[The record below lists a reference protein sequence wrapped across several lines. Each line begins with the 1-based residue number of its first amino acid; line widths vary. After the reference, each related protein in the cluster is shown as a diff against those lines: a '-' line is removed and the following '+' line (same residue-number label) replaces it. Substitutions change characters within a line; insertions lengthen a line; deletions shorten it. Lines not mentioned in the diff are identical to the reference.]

1 MKKIMSL
8 FALAILI
15 ASFSSAND
23 TTPLPARE
31 GQGGEPAVVTG
42 ESHRFNDVS
51 FLPIPALSAFGGQG
65 VSGAFAGQ
73 TAGRILIA
81 GGCNFP
87 GIPAADGGQ
96 KAFYTDIYVLDIAS
110 ASASAFGSAASASAS
125 GASPS
130 ASASASVCGASPSA
144 SASASGSAPSA
155 SASASACGAS
165 ASASAAGSVPGGF
178 SAGAALSSPGA
189 AWQRVGSLP
198 CALAYGA
205 SVTTP
210 EGVVCLGG
218 TADGQKSEDFAVLLS
233 FTKAGQLQSQ
243 DLPPLPVALDN
254 FAAAYGDGFI
264 YIAGG
269 QHNGIINRQA
279 FRLKWP
285 LPAAWF
291 EAQTGAAW
299 EELPEMP
306 GPARVQPCAVVQKGA
321 LGSNFYLLGGF
332 DPRYCKAVAN
342 GVYYDTRKREWLPTS
357 LMAKPQHLPC
367 SNESEALPQTMGQE
381 ASLDVLALVGASAI
395 PSGAAHILCFGGVNK
410 AIFETALQRNALLA
424 DTATAAD
431 RLQALREEAH
441 TYMTQQPAWYRFRR
455 SILVYHTVT
464 DSWAEL
470 FDSPLIARAGAAVV
484 PVPSGTGSS
493 SLSAIVVGGEEKPGV
508 RSSDVTRVDISYT
521 AHFGWLN
528 WTVLIL
534 YLLGMVYLGYYFM
547 RRASNSSD
555 DFFKGGGRIPWWA
568 AGISIFATMLSAI
581 TYMSIPAKAY
591 ATDWTYYP
599 MQICILLV
607 SFPVIRYYLPFF
619 RRLNVTTAYE
629 YLERRFNSATRL
641 MASILFIVFMVART
655 ALVLFLPS
663 LAMTAVTGINIY
675 ICIALMAL
683 ITILYCTMGGVEAVV
698 WGDVIQGI
706 ILVGG
711 AILAAVYLIVNTGEN
726 GASDFWQIATDHDKF
741 RLFLFDAENPF
752 DFVNATWWVVILG
765 GLANNLISYTSDQTV
780 IQRYLTTSDE
790 KSAARGILTNGLMS
804 VVVTIAFFT
813 IGTGLYTFFKTHP
826 AELDI
831 TMAKGDAIFPFF
843 MMSQLPA
850 GLAGLLIAAVFAA
863 TMSTIASNINSISTA
878 FTVDLWSK
886 WKKAAKSVSGASSA
900 GDTSVR
906 TARIAG
912 ICAGLIGMAIAW
924 LMATVDIQSLLDYFN
939 TILGLLSGAIG
950 GLFMMGIFFPR
961 IGSRAAMIGF
971 LCGTATVLYMNFCTQ
986 ANFLL
991 FGFVSMLVS
1000 VLVALILS
1008 IFMPQREE
1016 QKGLTWKTLPKE

>member
-1 MKKIMSL
+1 MKKLLSL

-15 ASFSSAND
+15 TNLSVAQDAASC
-23 TTPLPARE
+23 PKKE
-31 GQGGEPAVVTG
+31 GQGEGAPST
-42 ESHRFNDVS
+42 HRFNTAS
-51 FLPIPALSAFGGQG
+51 FTSVPALAAFGGQG

-73 TAGRILIA
+73 LPDGRIVVA

-87 GIPAADGGQ
+87 DVPAAEGG
-96 KAFYTDIYVLDIAS
+96 KKVFYTDIFAIAPTDL
-110 ASASAFGSAASASAS
+110 AAITP
-125 GASPS
+125 PS
-130 ASASASVCGASPSA
+130 ASVSASSPTSTSASSPTSTSASSPDTSLLGVGGGRASAQ
-144 SASASGSAPSA
+144 
-155 SASASACGAS
+155 
-165 ASASAAGSVPGGF
+165 
-178 SAGAALSSPGA
+178 
-189 AWQRVGSLP
+189 WQRISSLP

-210 EGVVCLGG
+210 EGLVCLGG
-218 TADGQKSEDFAVLLS
+218 TSNGQKSEDFAVLLS
-233 FTKAGQLQSQ
+233 TDKNGQLQSQ
-243 DLPPLPVALDN
+243 NLPVLPVSLDN
-254 FAAAYGDGFI
+254 FAAAYGDGYI
-264 YIAGG
+264 YAAGG
-269 QHNGIINRQA
+269 LHNGIPNRRA
-279 FRLKWP
+279 FRLHWP
-285 LPAAWF
+285 LPTAWF
-291 EAQTGAAW
+291 ETQTGAAW
-299 EELPEMP
+299 EELPQLP
-306 GPARVQPCAVVQKGA
+306 GPARVQPVAVVQKGA
-321 LGSNFYLLGGF
+321 IGSNFYLLGGY
-332 DPRYCKAVAN
+332 DPRYRKAVAN
-342 GVYYDTRKREWLPTS
+342 GAFYDPRKNNWYATS
-357 LMAKPQHLPC
+357 LITTKIL
-367 SNESEALPQTMGQE
+367 SSKESSSQQ
-381 ASLDVLALVGASAI
+381 ASSPIVSPDEEGEREICLVGASAI
-395 PSGAAHILCFGGVNK
+395 PSGAAHILCFGGVDK
-410 AIFETALQRNALLA
+410 RIFEQALDRNYQLS
-424 DTATAAD
+424 DTTIQTAA
-431 RLQALREEAH
+431 RLAQLREEMYY
-441 TYMTQQPAWYRFRR
+441 YMTQVPSWYRFRR
-455 SILVYHTVT
+455 SLLVYHTIT
-464 DSWAEL
+464 DSWAEV

-484 PVPSGTGSS
+484 PVTSAAGSA
-493 SLSAIVVGGEEKPGV
+493 SLSALVIGGEEKPGV
-508 RSSDVTRVDISYT
+508 RSSDVTRVDIAYT
-521 AHFGWLN
+521 ARFGWLN

-547 RRASNSSD
+547 KRASNSSE

-607 SFPVIRYYLPFF
+607 SFPVIKYYLPFF

-641 MASILFIVFMVART
+641 MASVLFIVFMIART

-711 AILAAVYLIVNTGEN
+711 AILAAVYLIVNTGEH

-741 RLFLFDAENPF
+741 RLFLFDPEHPF

-813 IGTGLYTFFKTHP
+813 IGTGLYTFFQTHP

-831 TMAKGDAIFPFF
+831 TMAKSDAIFPFF

-878 FTVDLWSK
+878 FTVDLWGK
-886 WKKAAKSVSGASSA
+886 WKAPYNPPVGEEQTGKGQTPSTGGPQGTVKV
-900 GDTSVR
+900 
-906 TARIAG
+906 ARIAG
-912 ICAGLIGMAIAW
+912 ICAGLLGMAIAC

-950 GLFMMGIFFPR
+950 GLFLMGIFFPR
-961 IGSRAAMIGF
+961 IGSRAALVGF
-971 LCGTATVLYMNFCTQ
+971 FCGTASVFYLNFCTQ

-991 FGFVSMLVS
+991 FGFVSIVVS
-1000 VLVALILS
+1000 VLVALVLS
-1008 IFMPQREE
+1008 IFWPQTEE
-1016 QKGLTWKTLPKE
+1016 QPGLTWQTLESPLPTSPKGEE

>member
-1 MKKIMSL
+1 MRAIDKFLL
-8 FALAILI
+8 FYLLI
-15 ASFSSAND
+15 VMVD
-23 TTPLPARE
+23 IPLHARE
-31 GQGGEPAVVTG
+31 GQGER
-42 ESHRFNDVS
+42 SFLHRFNNATFTLVPS
-51 FLPIPALSAFGGQG
+51 LSAFGGQG

-73 TAGRILIA
+73 VDGRILVA

-87 GIPAADGGQ
+87 ETPAADGGQ
-96 KAFYTDIYVLDIAS
+96 KVFYSDIFALD
-110 ASASAFGSAASASAS
+110 GEQ
-125 GASPS
+125 
-130 ASASASVCGASPSA
+130 
-144 SASASGSAPSA
+144 
-155 SASASACGAS
+155 
-165 ASASAAGSVPGGF
+165 
-178 SAGAALSSPGA
+178 
-189 AWQRVGSLP
+189 WQRIGSLP
-198 CALAYGA
+198 IPLAYGA

-210 EGVVCLGG
+210 QGIVCLGG
-218 TADGQKSEDFAVLLS
+218 TSDGSKSEIYATLLTLDEIRTIVS
-233 FTKAGQLQSQ
+233 R
-243 DLPPLPVALDN
+243 DLPPLPVGLDN
-254 FAAAYGDGFI
+254 FAAAYGDGYI

-269 QHNGIINRQA
+269 QHNGIHNRKA

-285 LPAAWF
+285 LPSSWF
-291 EAQTGAAW
+291 ESQTGTAW
-299 EELPEMP
+299 EELPDVP
-306 GPARVQPCAVVQKGA
+306 GPARVQPAAAVQKGA
-321 LGSNFYLLGGF
+321 IGSNFYLLGGF
-332 DPRYCKAVAN
+332 DPRYRKAVSN
-342 GVYYDTRKREWLPTS
+342 GVYFDPRKGEWFATS
-357 LMAKPQHLPC
+357 LMEGL
-367 SNESEALPQTMGQE
+367 S
-381 ASLDVLALVGASAI
+381 LVGASALS
-395 PSGAAHILCFGGVNK
+395 SGAAHILCFGGVNK
-410 AIFETALQRNALLA
+410 DIFEAALERNALIA
-424 DTATAAD
+424 DTATTANQLA
-431 RLQALREEAH
+431 ALREEAYS
-441 TYMTQQPAWYRFRR
+441 YMTQEPAWYQFRR

-464 DSWAEL
+464 DSWVEI
-470 FDSPLIARAGAAVV
+470 FDSPLIARAGSAVV
-484 PVPSGTGSS
+484 PVASPSG
-493 SLSAIVVGGEEKPGV
+493 SLSAFVIGGEEKPGV
-508 RSSDVTRVDISYT
+508 RSADTTRVDIGYT

-528 WTVLIL
+528 WIVLIL

-547 RRASNSSD
+547 KRAGNSSD

-607 SFPVIRYYLPFF
+607 AFPVIRYYLPFF

-675 ICIALMAL
+675 VCIALMAL

-711 AILAAVYLIVNTGEN
+711 AVLAAAYLIINTGEN
-726 GASDFWQIATDHDKF
+726 GASDFWQIATDHNKF
-741 RLFLFDAENPF
+741 RLFLFDANHPF

-886 WKKAAKSVSGASSA
+886 WKGE
-900 GDTSVR
+900 GGVR
-906 TARIAG
+906 IARIAG

-961 IGSRAAMIGF
+961 IGSKAAMIGF
-971 LCGTATVLYMNFCTQ
+971 LCGTVTVLYMNFFTQ

-1000 VLVALILS
+1000 VIVALFLS
-1008 IFMPQREE
+1008 LFIPQSKE
-1016 QKGLTWKTLPKE
+1016 QPGLTWKTLPKNN

>member
-1 MKKIMSL
+1 MVIRVKIEKVNAKTFLIMKKFLFLFLSLLLCTVSVNL
-8 FALAILI
+8 FAH
-15 ASFSSAND
+15 D
-23 TTPLPARE
+23 TKA
-31 GQGGEPAVVTG
+31 
-42 ESHRFNDVS
+42 HRFNNAS
-51 FLPIPALSAFGGQG
+51 FLPVPALDAFGGQG
-65 VSGAFAGQ
+65 VSGAFAGV
-73 TAGRILIA
+73 ANDEVLVA

-87 GIPAADGGQ
+87 DTPAAEGGQ
-96 KAFYTDIYVLDIAS
+96 KVFYTDIY
-110 ASASAFGSAASASAS
+110 
-125 GASPS
+125 
-130 ASASASVCGASPSA
+130 
-144 SASASGSAPSA
+144 
-155 SASASACGAS
+155 
-165 ASASAAGSVPGGF
+165 
-178 SAGAALSSPGA
+178 ALSLAKLNGGYDTSFGWERA
-189 AWQRVGSLP
+189 GSLP

-210 EGVVCLGG
+210 EGLVCLGG
-218 TADGQKSEDFAVLLS
+218 TADGQKSEDFAVLLTLGTS
-233 FTKAGQLQSQ
+233 GEAISQ
-243 DLPPLPVALDN
+243 DLPSLPSALDN

-264 YIAGG
+264 YVAGG
-269 QHNGIINRQA
+269 LHNGLPNRKA

-285 LPAAWF
+285 LPASWF
-291 EAQTGAAW
+291 ESQTGAAW
-299 EELPEMP
+299 ETLPDVP
-306 GPARVQPCAVVQKGA
+306 GPARVQPAAAVQKGA
-321 LGSNFYLLGGF
+321 LASNFYLLGGF
-332 DPRYCKAVAN
+332 DPRYRKAVSN
-342 GVYYDTRKREWLPTS
+342 GVYYDTRKGEWMATS
-357 LMAKPQHLPC
+357 LIKPL
-367 SNESEALPQTMGQE
+367 SNSPRGGEDSVSSGEMDDGIGFAALPPTGG
-381 ASLDVLALVGASAI
+381 AGSGALVGASAL

-410 AIFETALQRNALLA
+410 EIFEAALERNALIA
-424 DTATAAD
+424 DTTTTAEQ
-431 RLQALREEAH
+431 LETLRAEAYA
-441 TYMTQQPAWYRFRR
+441 YMTQDPAWYQFRR
-455 SILVYHTVT
+455 SILVYHTIT
-464 DSWAEL
+464 DSWAEV

-484 PVPSGTGSS
+484 PLASPSG
-493 SLSAIVVGGEEKPGV
+493 SLSALVIGGEEKPGV
-508 RSSDVTRVDISYT
+508 RSADATRVDITYT

-528 WTVLIL
+528 WVVLIL

-547 RRASNSSD
+547 KRAGNSGD

-711 AILAAVYLIVNTGEN
+711 AILAAVYLIVNTGDN

-741 RLFLFDAENPF
+741 RLFLFDSENPF

-878 FTVDLWSK
+878 FTVDLWGK
-886 WKKAAKSVSGASSA
+886 MKKQTPKGGEVK
-900 GDTSVR
+900 V
-906 TARIAG
+906 ARIAG
-912 ICAGLIGMAIAW
+912 ICAGMIGMAIAW

-961 IGSRAAMIGF
+961 IGSKAAIIGF
-971 LCGTATVLYMNFCTQ
+971 LCGTATVLYMNFFTQ

-1000 VLVALILS
+1000 VLVALLLS
-1008 IFMPQREE
+1008 IFMPQTEE
-1016 QKGLTWKTLPKE
+1016 QKGLTWSTLNKQ

>member
-1 MKKIMSL
+1 MRKL
-8 FALAILI
+8 LTLLALLA
-15 ASFSSAND
+15 ASVTYADVIPYEEDELTDSFIVEDDFSPD
-23 TTPLPARE
+23 TEIDETTLP
-31 GQGGEPAVVTG
+31 
-42 ESHRFNDVS
+42 SHRFNNVTFSQLVPFDENN
-51 FLPIPALSAFGGQG
+51 GQG
-65 VSGAFAGQ
+65 VSGAFAGM
-73 TAGRILIA
+73 TSGGLLVA

-87 GIPAADGGQ
+87 GLLAAVGG
-96 KAFYTDIYVLDIAS
+96 KKEFYTGIY
-110 ASASAFGSAASASAS
+110 FN
-125 GASPS
+125 ASPE
-130 ASASASVCGASPSA
+130 
-144 SASASGSAPSA
+144 
-155 SASASACGAS
+155 
-165 ASASAAGSVPGGF
+165 AGGTWTQ
-178 SAGAALSSPGA
+178 L
-189 AWQRVGSLP
+189 GSLP
-198 CALAYGA
+198 CPLAYGQ
-205 SVTTP
+205 SLTVP

-218 TADGQKSEDFAVLLS
+218 TADGNKSEDFAVLLS
-233 FTKAGQLQSQ
+233 VKDGALQTRE
-243 DLPPLPVALDN
+243 LPVLPTSLDN
-254 FAAAYGDGFI
+254 FGAAYGDG
-264 YIAGG
+264 YLWVAGG
-269 QHNGIINRQA
+269 QHNGVINLKA
-279 FRLKWP
+279 YRLRWP
-285 LPAAWF
+285 
-291 EAQTGAAW
+291 EAQAW
-299 EELPEMP
+299 EELPDMP
-306 GPARVQPCAVVQKGA
+306 APGRVQPAAVIQRANIGP
-321 LGSNFYLLGGF
+321 NFYLMGGYNPRYATTMANSVFF
-332 DPRYCKAVAN
+332 DPR
-342 GVYYDTRKREWLPTS
+342 TREWKATS
-357 LMAKPQHLPC
+357 LMTPEGNDYVAF
-367 SNESEALPQTMGQE
+367 SGGTAV
-381 ASLDVLALVGASAI
+381 A
-395 PSGAAHILCFGGVNK
+395 SGAAHIFCFGGVNRE
-410 AIFETALQRNALLA
+410 IFCKALQRGLMLA
-424 DTATAAD
+424 DSTIDEGA
-431 RLQALREEAH
+431 RSSLEKQQKL
-441 TYMTQQPAWYRFRR
+441 YMSQPANWYEFADA
-455 SILVYHTVT
+455 ILVYHTVT
-464 DSWAEL
+464 DTWIRV
-470 FDSPLIARAGAAVV
+470 FDSPLLARAGATIV
-484 PVPSGTGSS
+484 PVSSPSGSTKCY
-493 SLSAIVVGGEEKPGV
+493 IVGGEEKPGV
-508 RSSDVTRVDISYT
+508 RSADITSVEMTYT

-547 RRASNSSD
+547 KRASKSTD

-599 MQICILLV
+599 MQICILIV

-711 AILAAVYLIVNTGEN
+711 AILAAVYLIVNTGDN
-726 GASDFWQIATDHDKF
+726 GASDFWQIATDNDKL
-741 RLFLFDAENPF
+741 RLFLFDPDNPF

-826 AELDI
+826 AELDL

-878 FTVDLWSK
+878 FTVDLWGK
-886 WKKAAKSVSGASSA
+886 WQARKAASAPSGGASS
-900 GDTSVR
+900 VR
-906 TARIAG
+906 IARIAG

-950 GLFMMGIFFPR
+950 GLFLMGIFFPR
-961 IGSRAAMIGF
+961 IGSRAAIIGF
-971 LCGTATVLYMNFCTQ
+971 LCGTATVLYMNFYTQ

-1000 VLVALILS
+1000 VIVALILS
-1008 IFMPQREE
+1008 IFMPQKEE
-1016 QKGLTWKTLPKE
+1016 QKGLTWKTLN

>member
-1 MKKIMSL
+1 MNKLLSMLGIFVCLAHLSFAQDSTSL
-8 FALAILI
+8 
-15 ASFSSAND
+15 
-23 TTPLPARE
+23 TPE
-31 GQGGEPAVVTG
+31 GLESRPAVG
-42 ESHRFNDVS
+42 SPSHRFNTADFTSV
-51 FLPIPALSAFGGQG
+51 PALSAFGGQG
-65 VSGAFAGQ
+65 VSGAFAGVVNNSSLGQ
-73 TAGRILIA
+73 FVIVA

-87 GIPAADGGQ
+87 DTPAAEGGQ
-96 KAFYTDIYVLDIAS
+96 KVFYTDIY
-110 ASASAFGSAASASAS
+110 
-125 GASPS
+125 
-130 ASASASVCGASPSA
+130 
-144 SASASGSAPSA
+144 
-155 SASASACGAS
+155 
-165 ASASAAGSVPGGF
+165 
-178 SAGAALSSPGA
+178 ALSLACA
-189 AWQRVGSLP
+189 APADYPCSGGWQRVGAMP
-198 CALAYGA
+198 CGLAYGA

-218 TADGQKSEDFAVLLS
+218 TSDGQKSEDFAVLLTMDDS
-233 FTKAGQLQSQ
+233 LGIQSQ
-243 DLPPLPVALDN
+243 DIPLLPTSLDN

-264 YIAGG
+264 YVAGG
-269 QHNGIINRQA
+269 QHNGIPNRKA
-279 FRLKWP
+279 YRLRWP
-285 LPAAWF
+285 L
-291 EAQTGAAW
+291 GAAW
-299 EELPEMP
+299 EELPDMP
-306 GPARVQPCAVVQKGA
+306 GPMRLQPSAAVQKGA
-321 LGSNFYLLGGF
+321 LAANFYLLGGF
-332 DPRYCKAVAN
+332 DPRYGKAVAN
-342 GVYYDTRKREWLPTS
+342 GVYYDTRKREWLATS
-357 LMAKPQHLPC
+357 LMQTRPAPLSSP
-367 SNESEALPQTMGQE
+367 EGDTDALPSVNNTIE
-381 ASLDVLALVGASAI
+381 APSGAVGGAALSLVGASAI
-395 PSGAAHILCFGGVNK
+395 PSGAAHILCFGGVDK
-410 AIFETALQRNALLA
+410 DIFEAALARNALIA
-424 DTATAAD
+424 DTTTTAD
-431 RLQALREEAH
+431 RLAELRDEAYS
-441 TYMTQQPAWYRFRR
+441 YMTQDPAWYKFRR

-464 DSWAEL
+464 DSWAEV

-493 SLSAIVVGGEEKPGV
+493 SLSALVIGGEEKPGV
-508 RSSDVTRVDISYT
+508 RSSDVTRVDIGYT

-547 RRASNSSD
+547 KRASNSTD

-711 AILAAVYLIVNTGEN
+711 AVLAAVYLIVNTGDN
-726 GASDFWQIATDHDKF
+726 GASDFFHIATDNDKF
-741 RLFLFDAENPF
+741 RLFLFDPEHPF

-878 FTVDLWSK
+878 FTVDLWGK
-886 WKKAAKSVSGASSA
+886 MKKKTPLSSADIEGNEAPSGAVGGA
-900 GDTSVR
+900 GTVR
-906 TARIAG
+906 VARIAG
-912 ICAGLIGMAIAW
+912 ICAGMLGMAIAW

-950 GLFMMGIFFPR
+950 GLFLMGIFFPR
-961 IGSRAAMIGF
+961 IGSKAAIIGF
-971 LCGTATVLYMNFCTQ
+971 LCGTATVLYMNFYTN

-1000 VLVALILS
+1000 VLVALLLS
-1008 IFMPQREE
+1008 IFMPQTEE
-1016 QKGLTWKTLPKE
+1016 QKGLTWNTLNGK

>member
-1 MKKIMSL
+1 MSIRNNLFIALVLSVAQL
-8 FALAILI
+8 FAQT
-15 ASFSSAND
+15 AS
-23 TTPLPARE
+23 
-31 GQGGEPAVVTG
+31 
-42 ESHRFNDVS
+42 RFNTAT
-51 FLPIPALSAFGGQG
+51 FTPAAPLSVAGGQG

-73 TAGRILIA
+73 LPDGRVLVA

-87 GIPAADGGQ
+87 DVPAADGGQ
-96 KAFYTDIYVLDIAS
+96 KAFYTDIH
-110 ASASAFGSAASASAS
+110 
-125 GASPS
+125 
-130 ASASASVCGASPSA
+130 
-144 SASASGSAPSA
+144 
-155 SASASACGAS
+155 
-165 ASASAAGSVPGGF
+165 
-178 SAGAALSSPGA
+178 ALSGDR
-189 AWQRVGSLP
+189 WQRIGALP

-205 SVTTP
+205 SVTTA

-218 TADGQKSEDFAVLLS
+218 TADGRKSEDFAVLLAIDAS
-233 FTKAGQLQSQ
+233 GALQSRN
-243 DLPPLPVALDN
+243 LPAMPVALDN
-254 FAAAYGDGFI
+254 FAAAYGDGYI
-264 YIAGG
+264 YAAGG
-269 QHNGIINRQA
+269 LHNGTPNRKA
-279 FRLKWP
+279 YRLHWP
-285 LPAAWF
+285 LPAAWV
-291 EAQTGAAW
+291 ETQTGAAW
-299 EELPEMP
+299 EELPDMP
-306 GPARVQPCAVVQKGA
+306 GPVRVQPAAAVQKGA
-321 LGSNFYLLGGF
+321 IGSNFYLLGGY
-332 DPRYCKAVAN
+332 DPRYRKAVSN
-342 GVYYDTRKREWLPTS
+342 GVYYDPRRAAWFATS
-357 LMAKPQHLPC
+357 LMD
-367 SNESEALPQTMGQE
+367 G
-381 ASLDVLALVGASAI
+381 ALVGASAV

-410 AIFETALQRNALLA
+410 RIFESALERNAQLA
-424 DTATAAD
+424 DTTIQTAE
-431 RLQALREEAH
+431 RLAQLREEMH
-441 TYMTQQPAWYRFRR
+441 LYMTQEPAWYQFRR
-455 SILVYHTVT
+455 QLLVYHTVT
-464 DSWAEL
+464 DSWTEL
-470 FDSPLIARAGAAVV
+470 FDSETLARAGAAIV
-484 PVPSGTGSS
+484 PLAATSNYREY
-493 SLSAIVVGGEEKPGV
+493 IVIDGEQMPGV
-508 RSSDVTRVDISYT
+508 RSSDVTRVGIAYN

-528 WTVLIL
+528 WAVLIL

-547 RRASNSSD
+547 RRASNSSE

-607 SFPVIRYYLPFF
+607 SFPVIKYYLPFF

-711 AILAAVYLIVNTGEN
+711 AVLAAVYLIVNTGDN

-741 RLFLFDAENPF
+741 RLFLFDADHPF

-831 TMAKGDAIFPFF
+831 TMAKSDAIFPFF

-886 WKKAAKSVSGASSA
+886 LRKAPSS
-900 GDTSVR
+900 DVR

-950 GLFMMGIFFPR
+950 GLFLMGIFFPR
-961 IGSRAAMIGF
+961 IGSKAAIIGF
-971 LCGTATVLYMNFCTQ
+971 LCGTATVLYMNFFTH

-1000 VLVALILS
+1000 VLVALLLS
-1008 IFMPQREE
+1008 LFMPQKTE
-1016 QKGLTWKTLPKE
+1016 QPGLTWKTLPKE

>member
-1 MKKIMSL
+1 MKKL
-8 FALAILI
+8 FSFFAFIGLSIGFLI
-15 ASFSSAND
+15 AQD
-23 TTPLPARE
+23 TSPY
-31 GQGGEPAVVTG
+31 
-42 ESHRFNDVS
+42 HRFNTANFTS
-51 FLPIPALSAFGGQG
+51 APALSAFGGQG
-65 VSGAFAGQ
+65 VSGAFAGVVP
-73 TAGRILIA
+73 ADLLNGKRVIVA

-87 GIPAADGGQ
+87 DTAAADGG
-96 KAFYTDIYVLDIAS
+96 KKVFYSDIY
-110 ASASAFGSAASASAS
+110 
-125 GASPS
+125 
-130 ASASASVCGASPSA
+130 
-144 SASASGSAPSA
+144 
-155 SASASACGAS
+155 
-165 ASASAAGSVPGGF
+165 
-178 SAGAALSSPGA
+178 ALIDEH
-189 AWQRVGSLP
+189 WDRVDSLP

-210 EGVVCLGG
+210 QGVVCLGG
-218 TADGQKSEDFAVLLS
+218 TSDGQKSENFAELLTMDESFAVIS
-233 FTKAGQLQSQ
+233 RS
-243 DLPPLPVALDN
+243 LPPMPTALDN

-264 YIAGG
+264 YLAGG
-269 QHNGIINRQA
+269 QHNGIPNRKA
-279 FRLKWP
+279 YRLKWP
-285 LPAAWF
+285 VPSSWF
-291 EAQTGAAW
+291 ESQTGSAW
-299 EELPEMP
+299 EELPDMP
-306 GPARVQPCAVVQKGA
+306 GPIRIQPAAAVQKGA
-321 LGSNFYLLGGF
+321 LASNFYLLGGY
-332 DPRYCKAVAN
+332 DPRYGKAVTN
-342 GVYYDTRKREWLPTS
+342 GVYYDTRKGDWYATS
-357 LMAKPQHLPC
+357 LM
-367 SNESEALPQTMGQE
+367 EG
-381 ASLDVLALVGASAI
+381 ALVGASAI

-410 AIFETALQRNALLA
+410 DIFEAALERNALIA
-424 DTATAAD
+424 DTTTTAD
-431 RLQALREEAH
+431 RLAQLREEAH
-441 TYMTQQPAWYRFRR
+441 AYMTQDPAWYQFRR

-464 DSWAEL
+464 DSWAEV
-470 FDSPLIARAGAAVV
+470 FDSPLLARAGAAVV
-484 PVPSGTGSS
+484 PVASPSG
-493 SLSAIVVGGEEKPGV
+493 SLSALVIGGEEKPGV
-508 RSSDVTRVDISYT
+508 RSSDVTRVDIGYT

-528 WTVLIL
+528 WTVLII

-547 RRASNSSD
+547 RRASKSTD

-711 AILAAVYLIVNTGEN
+711 AILAAVYLIVNTGDN

-741 RLFLFDAENPF
+741 RLFLFDPEHPF

-886 WKKAAKSVSGASSA
+886 MKKATVASGSPEGSS
-900 GDTSVR
+900 SVR

-912 ICAGLIGMAIAW
+912 ICAGLIGMGIAW

-950 GLFMMGIFFPR
+950 GLFIMGIFFPR
-961 IGSRAAMIGF
+961 IGSRPAIIGF
-971 LCGTATVLYMNFCTQ
+971 LCGTATVLYMNFYTQ

-1000 VLVALILS
+1000 VLVALLLS
-1008 IFMPQREE
+1008 IFMPQEKE
-1016 QKGLTWKTLPKE
+1016 QPGLTWKTLPKE

>member
-1 MKKIMSL
+1 M
-8 FALAILI
+8 
-15 ASFSSAND
+15 
-23 TTPLPARE
+23 
-31 GQGGEPAVVTG
+31 Q
-42 ESHRFNDVS
+42 
-51 FLPIPALSAFGGQG
+51 
-65 VSGAFAGQ
+65 
-73 TAGRILIA
+73 
-81 GGCNFP
+81 
-87 GIPAADGGQ
+87 PAA
-96 KAFYTDIYVLDIAS
+96 A
-110 ASASAFGSAASASAS
+110 
-125 GASPS
+125 
-130 ASASASVCGASPSA
+130 
-144 SASASGSAPSA
+144 
-155 SASASACGAS
+155 
-165 ASASAAGSVPGGF
+165 
-178 SAGAALSSPGA
+178 
-189 AWQRVGSLP
+189 
-198 CALAYGA
+198 
-205 SVTTP
+205 
-210 EGVVCLGG
+210 
-218 TADGQKSEDFAVLLS
+218 
-233 FTKAGQLQSQ
+233 
-243 DLPPLPVALDN
+243 
-254 FAAAYGDGFI
+254 
-264 YIAGG
+264 
-269 QHNGIINRQA
+269 
-279 FRLKWP
+279 
-285 LPAAWF
+285 
-291 EAQTGAAW
+291 
-299 EELPEMP
+299 
-306 GPARVQPCAVVQKGA
+306 VQKGA
-321 LGSNFYLLGGF
+321 IGSNFYLLGGF
-332 DPRYCKAVAN
+332 DPRYQKAVTN
-342 GVYYDTRKREWLPTS
+342 GIYYDPKKDNWFATS
-357 LMAKPQHLPC
+357 LI
-367 SNESEALPQTMGQE
+367 QTHPIPGEQE
-381 ASLDVLALVGASAI
+381 EGLLALVGASAI

-410 AIFETALQRNALLA
+410 AIFEGALQRGALLA
-424 DTATAAD
+424 DTLQTAE
-431 RLQALREEAH
+431 RLANLREEMH
-441 TYMTQQPAWYRFRR
+441 YYMTQEPSWYQFRR

-464 DSWAEL
+464 DSWAEV
-470 FDSPLIARAGAAVV
+470 FDSPLIARAGAGLV

-493 SLSAIVVGGEEKPGV
+493 SLSALIIGGEEKPGI
-508 RSSDVTRVDISYT
+508 RSSDVTQVDITYT

-547 RRASNSSD
+547 KRASNSSD

-607 SFPVIRYYLPFF
+607 SFPVIKYYLPFF

-741 RLFLFDAENPF
+741 RLFLFNSETPF

-804 VVVTIAFFT
+804 VIVTIAFFT

-886 WKKAAKSVSGASSA
+886 WKGEGGVK
-900 GDTSVR
+900 

-950 GLFMMGIFFPR
+950 GLFLMGIFFPR
-961 IGSRAAMIGF
+961 IGSRAALIGF
-971 LCGTATVLYMNFCTQ
+971 LCGTATVFYMNFYTQ

-1000 VLVALILS
+1000 VIVALILS
-1008 IFMPQREE
+1008 VFMPQKKE
-1016 QKGLTWKTLPKE
+1016 QPGLTWKSLTPQSPSPKGEGA